1 MNTTLRTNG
10 AFSLTAHSMPM
21 CMCTRMQTVGEKA
34 ET

>member
-1 MNTTLRTNG
+1 MTIASRTNG
-10 AFSLTAHSMPM
+10 EFSLTEHSVPM